1 VLLKPIS
8 KSRLSE
14 AMAEVLKRK
23 QWNTSLAS
31 RQKVVIDP
39 VQSPIRP
46 ITPQPEPDLEPEPEP
61 MPAPAPIDP
70 PAEVIQLLESTESVR
85 KHHYLRKSPPGAIKN
100 ASRSL
105 SRNIPDKEKET
116 DLVPESHGQ
125 SAPGSKAPSRN
136 PSRSNSILK
145 WQKTESRSWEKSKN

>member
-1 VLLKPIS
+1 MLLKPIS

-46 ITPQPEPDLEPEPEP
+46 ITPPPEPDLEPEPEP
-61 MPAPAPIDP
+61 MPAPAPMDP
-70 PAEVIQLLESTESVR
+70 PAEIIQHSESAESIR
-85 KHHYLRKSPPGAIKN
+85 KHHYLRKSPAGSIRN

-105 SRNIPDKEKET
+105 SRNIPDKEKDT
-116 DLVPESHGQ
+116 DLVPESQGP
-125 SAPGSKAPSRN
+125 STPGSKPPSRN
-136 PSRSNSILK
+136 PSRSNSMLK
-145 WQKTESRSWEKSKN
+145 WQKSESRSWEKSKS